1 MEPILYYDT
10 ISPPVRAVLMTIKAL
25 NYKVEL
31 KKIDLFKVEQR
42 KEEFLKVCINQDNQ
56 EVFFDMNKMF

>member
-1 MEPILYYDT
+1 MVPVLYYDN

-25 NYKVEL
+25 DYKITL

-42 KEEFLKVCINQDNQ
+42 SASFLEVGINFY
-56 EVFFDMNKMF
+56 VIV